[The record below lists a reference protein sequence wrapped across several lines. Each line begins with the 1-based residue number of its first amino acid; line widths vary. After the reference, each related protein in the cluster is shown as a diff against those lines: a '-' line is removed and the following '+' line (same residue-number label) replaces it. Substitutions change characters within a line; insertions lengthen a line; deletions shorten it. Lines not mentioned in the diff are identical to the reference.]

1 MRSLWKLATAMLCA
15 ATLLAADAD
24 SKAALKDTAQ
34 KLITESR
41 TTREMAMQIA
51 EQLRKSADTG
61 AVRDQ
66 IATLEQHA
74 ASIRQLI
81 ADLESKGTELTA
93 KQRQQ
98 LETARKVA
106 EILNVFIENK
116 KQMLASVT
124 SPRDREQVRYQA
136 IGVAQRAE
144 MIEKTISKLGL

>member
-1 MRSLWKLATAMLCA
+1 MLCA
-15 ATLLAADAD
+15 AALLAADTD
-24 SKAALKDTAQ
+24 SQASLKDMAQ

-51 EQLRKSADTG
+51 EQLRKTSDTA

-66 IATLEQHA
+66 IPVLEQHA
-74 ASIRQLI
+74 ASIRDLI
-81 ADLESKGTELTA
+81 NELESKGTALTSR
-93 KQRQQ
+93 QRQQ

-124 SPRDREQVRYQA
+124 SPRDRDTVRYQA

>member
-1 MRSLWKLATAMLCA
+1 MRSVWKLGLALLCA
-15 ATLLAADAD
+15 TTLLVADAD

-61 AVRDQ
+61 AIRDQ

-81 ADLESKGTELTA
+81 TDLESKGSDLTA

-144 MIEKTISKLGL
+144 MIEKTISRLGL

>member
-1 MRSLWKLATAMLCA
+1 MRSLWKLGLALLCA
-15 ATLLAADAD
+15 TTLLAADAD

-61 AVRDQ
+61 AIRDQ

-81 ADLESKGTELTA
+81 ADLETKGTDLTA

>member
-34 KLITESR
+34 KLIMESR

-51 EQLRKSADTG
+51 EQLRRSADTG
-61 AVRDQ
+61 AIRDQ

-81 ADLESKGTELTA
+81 ADLESKGNELTA
-93 KQRQQ
+93 RQRQQ

>member
-1 MRSLWKLATAMLCA
+1 MRSLWKFAPALLCSVA
-15 ATLLAADAD
+15 LLAADAD
-24 SKAALKDTAQ
+24 SQANLKDMAQ

-41 TTREMAMQIA
+41 TTREMATQIA
-51 EQLRKSADTG
+51 EQLRKTADT
-61 AVRDQ
+61 ASVREQ
-66 IATLEQHA
+66 IPTLEQHA

-81 ADLESKGTELTA
+81 SDLESQGTALTA
-93 KQRQQ
+93 RQRQQ

-124 SPRDREQVRYQA
+124 SPRDRDQVRYQA
-136 IGVAQRAE
+136 LGVAQRAE

>member
-1 MRSLWKLATAMLCA
+1 MRSLWKLAPAMLCA
-15 ATLLAADAD
+15 AALLGADTD
-24 SKAALKDTAQ
+24 SQASLKDMAQ
-34 KLITESR
+34 KLIAESR

-51 EQLRKSADTG
+51 EQLRKTADTG

-66 IATLEQHA
+66 IPVLEQHA
-74 ASIRQLI
+74 ESIRQLI
-81 ADLESKGTELTA
+81 GDLEAKGTTLTA
-93 KQRQQ
+93 RQRQQ

-124 SPRDREQVRYQA
+124 SPRDRDNVRYQA

-144 MIEKTISKLGL
+144 MIEKTIAKLGL

>member
-61 AVRDQ
+61 AIRDQ

-81 ADLESKGTELTA
+81 ADLESKGNELTA
-93 KQRQQ
+93 RQRQQ

>member
-1 MRSLWKLATAMLCA
+1 MRSMWKLAMAMLCA
-15 ATLLAADAD
+15 AALLAADAD
-24 SKAALKDTAQ
+24 SRAALKETAQ

-81 ADLESKGTELTA
+81 SELESKGTALTA

-106 EILNVFIENK
+106 DILNVFIENK
-116 KQMLASVT
+116 KQMLNSVT
-124 SPRDREQVRYQA
+124 SPRDRDQVRYQA

-144 MIEKTISKLGL
+144 MIEKTISRLGL

>member
-1 MRSLWKLATAMLCA
+1 MRSVWKLGLALLCA
-15 ATLLAADAD
+15 TTLLVADAD

-61 AVRDQ
+61 AIRDQ

-81 ADLESKGTELTA
+81 ADLESKGSDLTA

-106 EILNVFIENK
+106 EILNVSIENK

-124 SPRDREQVRYQA
+124 SPRDRDQVRYQA

-144 MIEKTISKLGL
+144 MIEKTISRLGL

>member
-1 MRSLWKLATAMLCA
+1 MRSVWKLGLALLCA
-15 ATLLAADAD
+15 TTLLVADAD

-61 AVRDQ
+61 AIRDQ

-81 ADLESKGTELTA
+81 VDLESKGSDLTA

-124 SPRDREQVRYQA
+124 SPRDRDQVRYQA

-144 MIEKTISKLGL
+144 MIEKTISRLGL

>member
-1 MRSLWKLATAMLCA
+1 MRSLFRLFPAMLCA
-15 ATLLAADAD
+15 AALLAADAD
-24 SKAALKDTAQ
+24 ERANLKEMAQ

-41 TTREMAMQIA
+41 ITREMAMQIA
-51 EQLRKSADTG
+51 DQLRKSSDT
-61 AVRDQ
+61 ASVRDQ
-66 IATLEQHA
+66 IPVLEQHA

-81 ADLESKGTELTA
+81 GELESKGATLTS

-116 KQMLASVT
+116 KQMLASVS
-124 SPRDREQVRYQA
+124 SPRDRDNVRFQA

-144 MIEKTISKLGL
+144 IIEKTISRLGL

>member
-34 KLITESR
+34 KLIMESR

-51 EQLRKSADTG
+51 EQLRRSADTG
-61 AVRDQ
+61 AIRDQ

-81 ADLESKGTELTA
+81 ADLESKGNELTA
-93 KQRQQ
+93 RQRQQ

-124 SPRDREQVRYQA
+124 SPREREQVRYQA

>member
-1 MRSLWKLATAMLCA
+1 MRSWWKLAPTLLCA
-15 ATLLAADAD
+15 AGLLAAGTD
-24 SKAALKDTAQ
+24 SQASLKDTAQ
-34 KLITESR
+34 KLISESKA
-41 TTREMAMQIA
+41 TREMAMQIA
-51 EQLRKSADTG
+51 EQLRKTADTG

-66 IATLEQHA
+66 IPVLEQHA

-81 ADLESKGTELTA
+81 DELESKGTALTA

-116 KQMLASVT
+116 KQMLSSVT
-124 SPRDREQVRYQA
+124 SPRDRDQVRYQA

-144 MIEKTISKLGL
+144 MIEKTVSKLGL

>member
-1 MRSLWKLATAMLCA
+1 MRSLWKLVPAMLCA
-15 ATLLAADAD
+15 AALLGADTD
-24 SKAALKDTAQ
+24 SQASLKDMAQ
-34 KLITESR
+34 KLISESR
-41 TTREMAMQIA
+41 TTREVAMQIA
-51 EQLRKSADTG
+51 EQLRKTADTG

-66 IATLEQHA
+66 IPVLEQHA

-81 ADLESKGTELTA
+81 GDLESKGTTLTA
-93 KQRQQ
+93 RQRQQ

-116 KQMLASVT
+116 KQMLNSVT
-124 SPRDREQVRYQA
+124 SPRDRDQVRYQA

>member
-1 MRSLWKLATAMLCA
+1 MRSLWKLAPAMLCA
-15 ATLLAADAD
+15 AALLAADTD
-24 SKAALKDTAQ
+24 SQASLKDMAQ
-34 KLITESR
+34 KLIKESR

-51 EQLRKSADTG
+51 EQLRKTADTA

-66 IATLEQHA
+66 ISVLEQHA

-81 ADLESKGTELTA
+81 GELESKSTALTA

-106 EILNVFIENK
+106 EILNVFLENK
-116 KQMLASVT
+116 KQMINSVT
-124 SPRDREQVRYQA
+124 SLRDRDQVRYQA

-144 MIEKTISKLGL
+144 LIEKTIAKLGL

>member
-1 MRSLWKLATAMLCA
+1 MRSLWKLAPAMLCA
-15 ATLLAADAD
+15 AALLAADTD
-24 SKAALKDTAQ
+24 SQASLKDMAQ

-41 TTREMAMQIA
+41 ATREMAMQIA
-51 EQLRKSADTG
+51 EQLRKTADTA

-66 IATLEQHA
+66 IPVLEQHA

-81 ADLESKGTELTA
+81 NELESKGTTLTSR
-93 KQRQQ
+93 QRQQ

-106 EILNVFIENK
+106 EILNVFIETK

-124 SPRDREQVRYQA
+124 SPRERDTVRYQA

-144 MIEKTISKLGL
+144 IIEKTISKLGL

>member
-1 MRSLWKLATAMLCA
+1 MRSIFRLFPAVLCA
-15 ATLLAADAD
+15 ASLLAADAD
-24 SKAALKDTAQ
+24 EKTSLRDMAQ

-41 TTREMAMQIA
+41 ATREMAMQIA
-51 EQLRKSADTG
+51 DQLRKSADAG
-61 AVRDQ
+61 SVRDQ
-66 IATLEQHA
+66 IPALEQHA

-81 ADLESKGTELTA
+81 AELESKGTTLTA
-93 KQRQQ
+93 RQRQQ

-116 KQMLASVT
+116 KQMLASVS
-124 SPRDREQVRYQA
+124 SPRDRDNVRYQA

>member
-1 MRSLWKLATAMLCA
+1 MRSVWKLGLALLCA
-15 ATLLAADAD
+15 TTLLVADAD

-61 AVRDQ
+61 AIRDQ

-81 ADLESKGTELTA
+81 ADLESKGSDLTA

-124 SPRDREQVRYQA
+124 SPRDRDQVRYQA

-144 MIEKTISKLGL
+144 MIEKTISRLGL